1 MALTRETSDRSRLA
15 ALCAALQQEL
25 LDDIPLARFMQLTVH
40 AYDGERI
47 HLRAPLA
54 PNSNDKGCAFGGSL
68 ASLMTLAGWGLTRL
82 QLQLQGRDDVDI
94 YVRDSQVRYLAPVW
108 TDIEVFARP
117 AMPSDMADVVGQLDR
132 FGRVRSNMHCSVE
145 LADGTPAA
153 TMEACYV
160 SMPRAV
166 RGDAGG

>member
-1 MALTRETSDRSRLA
+1 MALIHEIGDQSRLA
-15 ALCAALQQEL
+15 TLRVALQHEL
-25 LDDIPLARFMQLTVH
+25 LDDIPLARAMALTVH
-40 AYDGERI
+40 AYDGQRV

-82 QLQLQGRDDVDI
+82 QMQQQGRDDVDI

-108 TDIEVFARP
+108 SDIDVFARP
-117 AMPSDMADVVGQLDR
+117 ATPADLIGAVERLNR
-132 FGRVRSNMHCSVE
+132 FGRVRSNMHCSVV

-160 SMPRAV
+160 TMPRAAA
-166 RGDAGG
+166 AGT

>member
-1 MALTRETSDRSRLA
+1 MALTGEGSDQFRLA
-15 ALCAALQQEL
+15 ALRAALQQEL
-25 LDDIPLARFMQLTVH
+25 LDDIPLARAMQLTVH
-40 AYDGERI
+40 AYDGQRI

-82 QLQLQGRDDVDI
+82 QMQLHGRDAVDI
-94 YVRDSQVRYLAPVW
+94 YVRDSQVRYLAPIW
-108 TDIEVFARP
+108 TDIDVFAIP
-117 AMPSDMADVVGQLDR
+117 SMPGNMADAVGRLDR
-132 FGRVRSNMHCSVE
+132 FGRVRSTMHCSIV

-160 SMPRAV
+160 TMPQAARANA
-166 RGDAGG
+166 RS